1 MGRYGAAEERTGF
14 GIPPDG
20 SRHSDADIEH
30 LLALADSPVVIE
42 RQLAAKNL
50 CTCHVQADDARV
62 AAKLLELFNDP
73 DVRVRSDVLHALTDS
88 TSSGRVPV
96 VLAALEAR
104 RNDPDPRLR
113 RRIRRTMAHYG
124 RTGKI
129 TDAPR

>member
-1 MGRYGAAEERTGF
+1 MGRYGAAGERTGF
-14 GIPPDG
+14 GIPPEG
-20 SRHSDADIEH
+20 SRQSDTDIER
-30 LLALADSPVVIE
+30 LLALADSPEVIE

-62 AAKLLELFNDP
+62 AAKLFELFNDP
-73 DVRVRSDVLHALTDS
+73 EVRVRSDVLHALTDS
-88 TSSGRVPV
+88 TPTERVPM

-104 RNDPDPRLR
+104 RNDPDPKLR
-113 RRIRRTMAHYG
+113 RRIRRTLAHYG